1 MRRVVVTGLGL
12 LTPLGWGVDAT
23 WKRLIAGESGA
34 GRITAFDVTDYA
46 CQIACEIPSVD
57 GRGGGSPDDPA
68 SFDPEKVVSSRD
80 RRRMDDFIMYA
91 LAAADEALRDA
102 NWPPEDEAEK
112 ERTGVIVGSGIGGLG
127 PIEIAAHELKEKGP
141 RRGVG
146 PFFIPSSLINLSSG
160 QISIRYGLKGPN
172 HAVVTACATG
182 AHAVGDAFRM
192 IKYGDADV
200 MVAGGTES
208 SIVPLGV
215 AGFIASRAVSTGF
228 NDTPEKASRPY
239 DKDRDGFVMGEGA
252 GILVLEEYE
261 HAKARG
267 ARIYAEV
274 VGYGM
279 SGDAHHITA
288 PSDTGDG
295 AFRSM
300 RAALRSARVEPGDVQ
315 YVNAHGTSTPLGDD
329 LELGA
334 VERLWGE
341 AGAKLAMS
349 STKSAVGH
357 LLGAAGAVEGIFSIL
372 AIRDKVAPP
381 TLNLHKPS
389 RASIIDRVARE
400 AQQRP
405 IEVALSNSFGFGGTN
420 ASIVFRGAP

>member
-12 LTPLGWGVDAT
+12 LTPLGWGVEAT

-91 LAAADEALRDA
+91 LAAADEALKDA

-127 PIEIAAHELKEKGP
+127 PIEEAALELKEKGP

-182 AHAVGDAFRM
+182 AHAVGDAFRI

-215 AGFIASRAVSTGF
+215 AGFIASRAVSTNF

-267 ARIYAEV
+267 AKIYAEV

-279 SGDAHHITA
+279 SGDAYHITA
-288 PSDTGDG
+288 PAQDG
-295 AFRSM
+295 NGGFRAMTASLKDAGIT
-300 RAALRSARVEPGDVQ
+300 AADID
-315 YVNAHGTSTPLGDD
+315 YINAHGTSTPLGDEI
-329 LELGA
+329 ELGA
-334 VERLWGE
+334 VERLLGD
-341 AGAKLAMS
+341 AVNGATMS
-349 STKSAVGH
+349 STKSAIGH
-357 LLGAAGAVEGIFSIL
+357 LLGAAGSVEAAFACL
-372 AIRDKVAPP
+372 AIRDQVAPP
-381 TLNLHKPS
+381 TINLDNPSVETKIDLVPHKAKPMK
-389 RASIIDRVARE
+389 IDYV
-400 AQQRP
+400 
-405 IEVALSNSFGFGGTN
+405 LSNSFGFGGTN
-420 ASIVFRGAP
+420 ASLVFKRVA